1 MKNKTV
7 WSVAFALL
15 VSSIALAPTSQA
27 RNTPTA
33 PNKSFSSLIDFD
45 QDFTIYAWDSVSS
58 YPTFD
63 FSSED
68 IEVEVSQNV
77 NFATI
82 NTINIDLPSG
92 FVVTGFEATDT
103 YFATYGDT
111 VCNTSG
117 LILSASSSGVTAKG
131 FSCYDPID
139 GIVEFRFDVDD
150 VVGYVTTTMSG
161 SYPIKSQFRTAETR
175 KVKSTAW
182 VVETS
187 NLLTLTSSMGG

>member
-1 MKNKTV
+1 MKNRTV

-33 PNKSFSSLIDFD
+33 PNKSFSSLINFS
-45 QDFTIYAWDSVSS
+45 QDATIYAWDSVSS

-77 NFATI
+77 NGATI

-92 FVVTGFEATDT
+92 FVVTGFDATGT
-103 YFATYGDT
+103 YFATDGT
-111 VCNTSG
+111 LFV
-117 LILSASSSGVTAKG
+117 ILAG
-131 FSCYDPID
+131 
-139 GIVEFRFDVDD
+139 
-150 VVGYVTTTMSG
+150 
-161 SYPIKSQFRTAETR
+161 
-175 KVKSTAW
+175 
-182 VVETS
+182 
-187 NLLTLTSSMGG
+187 